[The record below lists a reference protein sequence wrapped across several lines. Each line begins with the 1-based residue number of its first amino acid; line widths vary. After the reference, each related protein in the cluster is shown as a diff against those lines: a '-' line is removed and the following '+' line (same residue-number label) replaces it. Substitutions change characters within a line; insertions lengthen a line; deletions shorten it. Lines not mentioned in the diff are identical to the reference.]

1 MPFQLDLERFW
12 ADHKFSPVLWIR
24 LRFFRVSVGYRSG
37 SYPWY
42 LSIFGNYFFLNLIKK
57 NVCFLKITKNQ
68 FIFCLFQVW
77 ALKYHGLKIMS
88 CSRQILFKIILICS
102 VCLCAGCCVEVREQ
116 RDEHPAV
123 QLQPPP
129 LLATQLHGRLYLVS
143 AFCWRERWAHF
154 YSDFFFKKKRVRYLF
169 GGVHFFLYYFLSE
182 LWFFTVSFLKFI
194 LFIGKK
200 F

>member
-1 MPFQLDLERFW
+1 MPFQLALERFW

-24 LRFFRVSVGYRSG
+24 LRIFRVPVGYRSG

-42 LSIFGNYFFLNLIKK
+42 LSIFGRKNVFNLIKK
-57 NVCFLKITKNQ
+57 KFCFLKITKNQ
-68 FIFCLFQVW
+68 FISCLFQVW

-154 YSDFFFKKKRVRYLF
+154 YSDFFF
-169 GGVHFFLYYFLSE
+169 
-182 LWFFTVSFLKFI
+182 
-194 LFIGKK
+194 
-200 F
+200 

>member
-1 MPFQLDLERFW
+1 MIFKHVRKL
-12 ADHKFSPVLWIR
+12 
-24 LRFFRVSVGYRSG
+24 FF
-37 SYPWY
+37 
-42 LSIFGNYFFLNLIKK
+42 FNLIKK
-57 NVCFLKITKNQ
+57 NVCFLKITKYQ

-88 CSRQILFKIILICS
+88 CSRQIRFKIIFLICS

-154 YSDFFFKKKRVRYLF
+154 YSDFFFLRKECGIFLVEF
-169 GGVHFFLYYFLSE
+169 IFFFITFCRSCDFLQYI
-182 LWFFTVSFLKFI
+182 FLKIYFI
-194 LFIGKK
+194 HW
-200 F
+200 

>member
-1 MPFQLDLERFW
+1 MKCAAGRPTRRGEVNTNKWGHHEEVRIFTGTVSRELSVTMWLGKDGLVARINKWLIFPLK
-12 ADHKFSPVLWIR
+12 KFVTTYWIY
-24 LRFFRVSVGYRSG
+24 FR
-37 SYPWY
+37 
-42 LSIFGNYFFLNLIKK
+42 K

-143 AFCWRERWAHF
+143 AFCWRKRWAHF
-154 YSDFFFKKKRVRYLF
+154 YYEFFF
-169 GGVHFFLYYFLSE
+169 
-182 LWFFTVSFLKFI
+182 
-194 LFIGKK
+194 
-200 F
+200 

>member
-1 MPFQLDLERFW
+1 MIYSRSCYDFKQ
-12 ADHKFSPVLWIR
+12 IR
-24 LRFFRVSVGYRSG
+24 ILPMIFKHVRKLFF
-37 SYPWY
+37 
-42 LSIFGNYFFLNLIKK
+42 FNLIKK
-57 NVCFLKITKNQ
+57 NVCFLKITKYQ
-68 FIFCLFQVW
+68 FIFCLVQVW

-88 CSRQILFKIILICS
+88 CSRQIRFKIIFLICS

-182 LWFFTVSFLKFI
+182 LWFFTVY
-194 LFIGKK
+194 LF
-200 F
+200 